1 MNATVTWLTY
11 EFTIY
16 QPATQWN
23 NVSGIYIFAGLNLHN
38 QWVPYYIGQC
48 DSFQNRIPSH
58 EQWDRARSL
67 GATHVHARAVPPVAT
82 RIAIEAELI
91 LAYQPWLNT
100 QLK

>member
-38 QWVPYYIGQC
+38 QWVPYY
-48 DSFQNRIPSH
+48 N
-58 EQWDRARSL
+58 
-67 GATHVHARAVPPVAT
+67 AT
-82 RIAIEAELI
+82 
-91 LAYQPWLNT
+91 
-100 QLK
+100 